1 MKIETPSKVL
11 ITGGKEVGGVGSFA
25 EGLAGGFAALGIPV
39 EVIPPSRILSRWREL
54 RDTNVLKILSTT
66 AVFVAPF
73 ARRAICM
80 AHGVPRGDYQG
91 WKKLLGII
99 GSFKLAN
106 ACAGVQIVS
115 VSHYTAA
122 TLRAIFN
129 IRTDEV
135 IHNPVKP
142 LYLEANDEG
151 PRQRAYITYVGR
163 LIAAKNLHRILPAIR
178 DLLDETPGLR
188 ACIIGAGEQ
197 KALLQRMVSGD
208 ARFEFKGNPDD
219 REVRKYLRRTKVFVS
234 GNEVE
239 GFGIAYLEA
248 LMQGCIIAMPASG
261 GGLEISL
268 DKVGRSVRLLP
279 LSWKRTELVSTLRQ
293 ALHEQWTPIPTAPFT
308 VEAVVRRYL
317 EVDSRF
323 SAKGRAPS
331 AFPSRGHA
339 QVDTTTALVHPGKGS

>member
-1 MKIETPSKVL
+1 MKIEAPSKIL
-11 ITGGKEVGGVGSFA
+11 ITGGQEVGGVGSFA
-25 EGLAGGFAALGIPV
+25 EGLANGFAALGIPS
-39 EVIPPSRILSRWREL
+39 EIIRPSRIVSRWRDL
-54 RDTNVLKILSTT
+54 RDAKVLKILSTT
-66 AVFVAPF
+66 AVFAAPV

-80 AHGVPRGDYQG
+80 AHGIPRGDYQG
-91 WKKLLGII
+91 WKKLLAII

-106 ACAGVQIVS
+106 ACAGIQLVS

-129 IRTDEV
+129 IRTDAV

-142 LYLEANDEG
+142 LYLETDDES
-151 PRQRAYITYVGR
+151 PRERCYVTYVGR

-188 ACIIGAGEQ
+188 ACIIGEGEQ
-197 KALLQRMVSGD
+197 RPLLEGIVSD
-208 ARFEFKGNPDD
+208 DPRFEFKGTPDD
-219 REVRKYLRRTKVFVS
+219 RSVRECLRRTKVFVS

-248 LMQGCIIAMPASG
+248 LTQGCVVAMPASG

-268 DKVGRSVRLLP
+268 EKVGESVQLLP
-279 LSWKRTELVSTLRQ
+279 LSWNRGELLATLRR

-308 VEAVVRRYL
+308 VEAVVNSYL
-317 EVDSRF
+317 KVDSRF
-323 SAKGRAPS
+323 STDGRFARHENS
-331 AFPSRGHA
+331 
-339 QVDTTTALVHPGKGS
+339 TAIPQCVS